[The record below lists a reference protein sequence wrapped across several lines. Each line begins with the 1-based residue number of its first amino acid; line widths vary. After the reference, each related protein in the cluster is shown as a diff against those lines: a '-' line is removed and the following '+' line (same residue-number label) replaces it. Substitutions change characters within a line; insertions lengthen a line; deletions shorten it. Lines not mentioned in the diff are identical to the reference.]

1 MASKAVTLAFTV
13 VIVAVLVFLI
23 WWFLNTRK
31 QTEQIQNHVSP
42 LSRIE
47 NDVSHFV
54 SNVKNGFTKVLSA
67 GEKYAGKF
75 LGLGEK
81 ELSNTIGF
89 IEHGVSNVEKGT
101 ESFVKDVYNTIGLGG
116 IIKGLPNVEKTFA
129 QVPKDIKKIFS
140 PIERPILSGFEKFEK
155 GGANVEKQV
164 VSDIEKGIKGLEHFG
179 HENVGKIGH
188 IILPPVE
195 NIPREVYGGVEHI
208 GTNIEK
214 GVEGFVNDIKNTVKK
229 VLGVTNACR

>member
-23 WWFLNTRK
+23 LWFLNTRK
-31 QTEQIQNHVSP
+31 TQETQNYVSP
-42 LSRIE
+42 LSTIE

-81 ELSNTIGF
+81 ELSNTVGF

-101 ESFVKDVYNTIGLGG
+101 ETFVKNVYNTIGLGG
-116 IIKGLPNVEKTFA
+116 ILRGLPNVEKTFA
-129 QVPKDIKKIFS
+129 QVPKDIEKIFY
-140 PIERPILSGFEKFEK
+140 PIERPILSEYEKFEK

-195 NIPREVYGGVEHI
+195 H
-208 GTNIEK
+208 IEK
-214 GVEGFVNDIKNTVKK
+214 GVEGFVNDIKILLK
-229 VLGVTNACR
+229 RF